1 MNNLHKRGYATP
13 FIATVIA
20 LAFAVVWVCVQSA
33 ELWRPSLEVR
43 EGHDAPIT
51 VRLPANYFRITMLR
65 NEFHYLTTTSS
76 SCPQLVPRGT
86 KMVRGKECTGLVK
99 AYETSRRPIR
109 PMRLIGSFVFY
120 LMIGMVLSGYM
131 RRDGMGR
138 ARLVRSHLT
147 IFFLLTVAVLI
158 SKAIL
163 LLTPLP
169 AEIMPV
175 AMVPML
181 AAYFL
186 GRRLSFAVAMASA
199 LLASSLVNYDIQIF
213 LIHLIA
219 GFASVIAIGPRRR
232 ARVHFKAGA
241 VAAWVAVLATLV
253 TTLLFSGSLNIYDDV
268 SEHVDPRYSLWL
280 AGLFSG
286 VGSGVLAWLL
296 TPIVGAMVDEVS
308 SGRLMDLQDLDHPLL
323 KRLRERAPATWEHS
337 RAMANLAEAA
347 AHAISANAM
356 LVRVGAYFHDVGKS
370 YHPEFFIEN
379 QSGGVNPHDQMTP
392 LDSAHTIFHHV
403 TEGTRLLRQHG
414 VPEDI
419 VEFALTHHGTGV
431 LEYFWH
437 KNVSEGNHE
446 GSREELTERDF
457 CYPGHKPT
465 NRETG
470 ILMLIDSIEAAART
484 VSPPEK
490 AQFEQLVQ
498 RIVYT
503 KLARGQLDESGL
515 SLADTRNIANT
526 VVEALVGMYHGRIK
540 YPWQTTD
547 ITGEIAIG
555 HPTPHAGLATVAAA
569 EDAANGQA
577 KAKLAAPPEI
587 VATAADVAT
596 PAPAP
601 PDPVPDI
608 TERTSTPIVPPPKV
622 GGQPG

>member
-1 MNNLHKRGYATP
+1 VKNLRKRGYATA
-13 FIATVIA
+13 FTSTVIA
-20 LAFAVVWVCVQSA
+20 LAFAVLWVCIQSA

-43 EGHDAPIT
+43 EGRDAPIT
-51 VRLPANYFRITMLR
+51 VRLPGSYFRITMLR

-76 SCPQLVPRGT
+76 SCPQMVPRGT

-99 AYETSRRPIR
+99 AYESSRRPIR
-109 PMRLIGSFVFY
+109 PMRLIGSFVFC
-120 LMIGMVLSGYM
+120 LMIGMVLSSYM

-147 IFFLLTVAVLI
+147 IFFLLTVTVLI

-163 LLTPLP
+163 ILTPLP
-169 AEIMPV
+169 SEIVPV

-186 GRRLSFAVAMASA
+186 GRRLSFGVAMASA
-199 LLASSLVNYDIQIF
+199 LLVSSLVNYDIQLF
-213 LIHLIA
+213 LIQLIA
-219 GFASVIAIGPRRR
+219 GFASVVAIGQRRK
-232 ARVHFKAGA
+232 AGVHWKAGA

-253 TTLLFSGSLNIYDDV
+253 TTLLFSGTLNIYDDI

-280 AGLFSG
+280 AALFSG
-286 VGSGVLAWLL
+286 VGSGALAWLL
-296 TPIVGAMVDEVS
+296 TPIVGAMVGEVS
-308 SGRLMDLQDLDHPLL
+308 RGRLVDLQDLDQPLL
-323 KRLRERAPATWEHS
+323 TRLRERAPATWEHS

-347 AHAISANAM
+347 AHAISANAL

-370 YHPEFFIEN
+370 YHPEYFIEN
-379 QSGGVNPHDQMTP
+379 QSNGVNPHDQMTP

-414 VPEDI
+414 VPEDV

-437 KNVSEGNHE
+437 KNLAEGNH
-446 GSREELTERDF
+446 EELTERDF
-457 CYPGHKPT
+457 CYPGHKPAD
-465 NRETG
+465 RETG
-470 ILMLIDSIEAAART
+470 ILMLIDAIEAAART

-526 VVEALVGMYHGRIK
+526 VVDALVGMYHGRIK
-540 YPWQTTD
+540 YPWQTGDT
-547 ITGEIAIG
+547 TGEV
-555 HPTPHAGLATVAAA
+555 ATVRATPNTPVAAVA
-569 EDAANGQA
+569 E
-577 KAKLAAPPEI
+577 
-587 VATAADVAT
+587 AADAVV
-596 PAPAP
+596 PAPAT
-601 PDPVPDI
+601 PVPDI
-608 TERTSTPIVPPPKV
+608 AERTSAPIVPPPKNG
-622 GGQPG
+622 GGQPA